1 MITAVTFDLWNTL
14 LQDKHYTAPRLHA
27 TADALHNHGAPRGPE
42 EIREAYR
49 SAARAYRR
57 EWEEDHSHMTVD
69 ARIRHMLQK
78 LEVEPGEELTSEMAA
93 RFEACFLEDPPEL
106 KEGAEK
112 TLETLSGRYR
122 LGIISDT
129 GVTPGSIIREY
140 LDTKNLL
147 RHFESTVFSDE
158 TGRCKPH
165 PHQFRLAL
173 RDLDAQPHEAIHVG
187 DLLRTDVAGD
197 QAIGMKAVWVKTDE
211 ETAPEHAA
219 PDYTVTRLDQ
229 VLEIPELRTHE
240 AAHGGVK

>member
-1 MITAVTFDLWNTL
+1 MIKAVTFDLWNTL
-14 LQDKHYTAPRLHA
+14 LKDKHYTAPRLQA
-27 TADALHNHGAPRGPE
+27 TAEALQTHGSPRGPQK
-42 EIREAYR
+42 IREAYR

-129 GVTPGSIIREY
+129 GVTPGSIIRED
-140 LDTKNLL
+140 LKGRGLL

-158 TGRCKPH
+158 TGYCKPH
-165 PHQFRLAL
+165 PIQFQKAL
-173 RDLDAQPHEAIHVG
+173 RELDAEPHEAIHVG
-187 DLLRTDVAGD
+187 DLVRTDVAGA
-197 QAIGMKAVWVKTDE
+197 QSIGMKAVWVQTEGK
-211 ETAPEHAA
+211 TAPEHTK

-229 VLEIPELRTHE
+229 VLAIPELTHP
-240 AAHGGVK
+240 